1 MMRRPASAGQKI
13 VLAAE
18 ASGGGVGRH
27 VLDLAEGLPS
37 RGFDVLL
44 VHARR
49 RVGDGFGERVA
60 RHGEYGYRV
69 ATFDVAR
76 APGVGDIPATVAL
89 RRAIGRFGNA
99 DVLHGH
105 SSKAG
110 ALSRIGRWGHARRVV
125 YTPHAW
131 YTQNPE
137 LSAVA
142 RGAYGF
148 IEYGLA
154 ALTDRIISV
163 SRDEAEHAVGLLGI
177 APEKLVLIENG
188 IDPWSEERVARV
200 RRETRAA
207 LGLAAD
213 DFVVGFVGRL
223 APQKAPDVAL
233 RVFRRL
239 LDERP
244 QIRPV
249 LVGDGPEADLVRSTL
264 AELGLDD
271 RVRWLRAAPGRETMA
286 AFDVFLMT
294 SHYEGF
300 PYVLLEALSAGCA
313 IVSTRVGGVADC
325 VGEGENG
332 HVVEGADA
340 DALAA
345 RVLSLASDS
354 SRLDSMRARSRA
366 RAAVFSLERML
377 DRTADLYRS
386 LQ

>member
-1 MMRRPASAGQKI
+1 MPARATARQKI
-13 VLAAE
+13 VLVAE

-27 VLDLAEGLPS
+27 VLDLAEGLPA

-49 RVGDGFGERVA
+49 RAGEGFGERVA
-60 RHGEYGYRV
+60 RHEEFGYRV

-89 RRAIGRFGNA
+89 RRAISDFGRA

-110 ALSRIGRWGHARRVV
+110 ALSRIGRWGRARRVV

-137 LSAVA
+137 LSAAA

-148 IEYGLA
+148 VEYGLA
-154 ALTDRIISV
+154 TVTDRIISV
-163 SRDEAEHAVGLLGI
+163 SRDETEHAVGLLGI

-188 IDPWSEERVARV
+188 IAPWSDAHVAEV
-200 RRETRAA
+200 RRDARAA
-207 LGLAAD
+207 LGLSAD

-223 APQKAPDVAL
+223 AAQKAPDVAL

-244 QIRPV
+244 QVRPV
-249 LVGDGPEADLVRSTL
+249 LVGDGPEADLVRATL
-264 AELGLDD
+264 AELGIAE

-300 PYVLLEALSAGCA
+300 PYVLLEALSTGCA
-313 IVSTRVGGVADC
+313 IVSTRVGGAADC
-325 VGEGENG
+325 VAEGENG
-332 HVVEGADA
+332 HLVDGPDA
-340 DALAA
+340 AALAA
-345 RVLSLASDS
+345 RVLSLVRDPA
-354 SRLDSMRARSRA
+354 RLGEMRARSRA
-366 RAAVFSLERML
+366 RATVFSLERML
-377 DRTADLYRS
+377 DKTADLYRS